1 MSLGVSPGYLL
12 QGLTLHFIIFINDI
26 FLYTENFSDDNRFF
40 SSVNNFCVI
49 MKSLDHDA
57 KTFLRWFNLN
67 ALKVNPGKFQ
77 FMMI

>member
-1 MSLGVSPGYLL
+1 
-12 QGLTLHFIIFINDI
+12 
-26 FLYTENFSDDNRFF
+26 
-40 SSVNNFCVI
+40 

-57 KTFLRWFNLN
+57 KTFLKWFNLN